1 MYDNRS
7 YLSSYIKSLV
17 PVMVYITRLLYKNL
31 QTAAIVD
38 NILKLLPFDDTL
50 PSLFSYHFIKILVV

>member
-1 MYDNRS
+1 MYDIRKSSVTIHQKSCNRNGI
-7 YLSSYIKSLV
+7 YYQTALQ
-17 PVMVYITRLLYKNL
+17 NL

-50 PSLFSYHFIKILVV
+50 SSLFSCHFIKILVV

>member
-1 MYDNRS
+1 MISGN
-7 YLSSYIKSLV
+7 LPLPYIKRLV
-17 PVMVYITRLLYKNL
+17 TVMVYITRLLYKNL

-50 PSLFSYHFIKILVV
+50 PSLFSCHFIKILVV